1 MNDILDLHTHTIASG
16 HAYNT
21 LYEMVKAAADNGME
35 LFGSSDHGPA
45 LPGSCHEMYFCN
57 FKSIPNELYGIKL
70 IMGCELN
77 ILDYKG
83 TLDLK
88 EWLLKRIDYGI
99 ASIHD
104 LCYKIGTREENT
116 AATIGAMKSPY
127 VQIIGHPDNANIP
140 LDYPEL
146 VNGAKEH
153 HVLLEVNNSS
163 LKPGSPRPGAK
174 ENYHIMLELCRR
186 HNVSVIM
193 NSDSHCASDAG
204 RHDYAAELLKEMD
217 FPEELVVNTSL
228 KKLAEY
234 LPCMESFQINN

>member
-1 MNDILDLHTHTIASG
+1 MKDIMDIHTHTIASG

-21 LYEMVKAAADNGME
+21 LYEMAKAAAENGME

-45 LPGSCHEMYFCN
+45 LPGSSHEMYFCN
-57 FKSIPNELYGIKL
+57 FRSLPEELFGIKL

-77 ILDYKG
+77 ILDYNG

-88 EWLLKRIDYGI
+88 EWLLKRIHYGI

-104 LCYKIGTREENT
+104 LCYQTGTKEENT
-116 AATIGAMKSPY
+116 AATINAMKNPF

-140 LDYPEL
+140 LDYLQL
-146 VNGAKEH
+146 VKAAKEH

-174 ENYHIMLELCRR
+174 ENYYTMLKLCRK

-204 RHDYAAELLKEMD
+204 RHDYAAALLQEID
-217 FPEELVVNTSL
+217 FPEELVVNSSF

-234 LPCMESFQINN
+234 LPCAKRL